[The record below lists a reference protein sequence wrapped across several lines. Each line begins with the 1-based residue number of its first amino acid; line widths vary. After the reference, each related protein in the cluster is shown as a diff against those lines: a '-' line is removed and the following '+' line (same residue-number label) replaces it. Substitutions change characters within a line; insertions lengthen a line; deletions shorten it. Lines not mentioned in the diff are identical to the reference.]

1 MFLGYAFF
9 FLFLVLLFVAEGLF
23 SMTQTSSCSNFTG
36 VIITIYQEET
46 AGKHVKLDE
55 DVSQSSVHLDCTRLS
70 QLQRTTLDN
79 LERLAMPS
87 LQASVKTCRVSR
99 PARWMDRRW
108 SMTAECWS
116 VAAAAIA
123 RVTHTCSTKMQG
135 QYYSS
140 LQTNTTRQGS
150 KLEHCLT
157 WAKYGWRHQVT
168 LQWNTT
174 VYIQVVK
181 TEKTHK

>member
-99 PARWMDRRW
+99 PAR
-108 SMTAECWS
+108 
-116 VAAAAIA
+116 
-123 RVTHTCSTKMQG
+123 
-135 QYYSS
+135 
-140 LQTNTTRQGS
+140 
-150 KLEHCLT
+150 
-157 WAKYGWRHQVT
+157 
-168 LQWNTT
+168 
-174 VYIQVVK
+174 
-181 TEKTHK
+181 